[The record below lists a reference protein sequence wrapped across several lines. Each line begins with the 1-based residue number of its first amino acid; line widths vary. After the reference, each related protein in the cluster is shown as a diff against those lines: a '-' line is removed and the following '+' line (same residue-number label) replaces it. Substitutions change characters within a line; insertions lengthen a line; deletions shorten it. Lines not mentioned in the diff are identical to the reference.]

1 MKYIKAYEDI
11 TEDSKYNVGDYIL
24 LHNKVSGLDEDK
36 YMIYKNYGYIK
47 YVVIGQMD
55 RIETYMY
62 DVDYIDL
69 LSFELKNIGQMYIV
83 ETDIKRKLTK
93 DEILEF
99 DLTVNQNKYNL

>member
-1 MKYIKAYEDI
+1 MKYIKTYEGI
-11 TEDSKYNVGDYIL
+11 TEGSKYNVGDYIL

-62 DVDYIDL
+62 DVDYIDM
-69 LSFELKNIGQMYIV
+69 LSFKLKNIEQMYIV
-83 ETDIKRKLTK
+83 ETDIKRKMTEN
-93 DEILEF
+93 EILEF